1 MSAVLAP
8 SHNTPPGSV
17 ALVNPKHEAFVQHYV
32 ATSGSR
38 GQAAKLAGVTLPT
51 ARNLL
56 NDAEATARI
65 RYLNSLQFQHVGITA
80 EKVKKE
86 LADIAFQSANDLFD
100 DDGYLIPVNQLPD
113 HVASTIVQIE
123 VEVRDKIVKDEDGNP
138 TVESVTLKK
147 IKRADKMAG
156 LTLLARHFKI
166 VGAEDDGVNA
176 LATALADRLNA
187 AKRRLDGSDLPM
199 ADEVRPPRPVIDSSM
214 PEDAR
219 IIGEAEPVLREP
231 PGDEFASPEQESDDE
246 IW

>member
-1 MSAVLAP
+1 MNAVTRQP
-8 SHNTPPGSV
+8 YPGEL
-17 ALVNPKHEAFVQHYV
+17 ALVEPKYEAFVQHYV
-32 ATSGSR
+32 ATGGSR
-38 GQAAKLAGVTLPT
+38 GQAAKLAGITLAT

-56 NDAEATARI
+56 NDIEATNRI
-65 RYLNSLQFQHVGITA
+65 RFLNAQQFQHVGATA
-80 EKVKKE
+80 ERVKKE

-100 DDGYLIPVNQLPD
+100 DDGNLIAINDLPD
-113 HVASTIVQIE
+113 HVASTITQVE
-123 VEVRDKIVKDEDGNP
+123 VEVRDKLVKDEDGNP
-138 TVESVTLKK
+138 TVETVILKK
-147 IKRADKMAG
+147 IKRADKLAA
-156 LTLLARHFKI
+156 LTLFARHFKI

-199 ADEVRPPRPVIDSSM
+199 ADEVHPPRPVIDSSM

-219 IIGEAEPVLREP
+219 IIGEAQPIQAEP

>member
-8 SHNTPPGSV
+8 TYPGSL
-17 ALVNPKHEAFVQHYV
+17 ALVEPKHEAFVQHYV

-38 GQAAKLAGVTLPT
+38 GQAAKLAGVTLT
-51 ARNLL
+51 VARNLL
-56 NDAEATARI
+56 SDVEATARI
-65 RYLNSLQFQHVGITA
+65 RYLNALQFRHVGITA

-100 DDGYLIPVNQLPD
+100 DDGNLIAINDLPD
-113 HVASTIVQIE
+113 SVASTITQVE
-123 VEVRDKIVKDEDGNP
+123 VEVRDKLVKDEDGNP
-138 TVESVTLKK
+138 TVETVILKK

-176 LATALADRLNA
+176 LASALADRLNA
-187 AKRRLDGSDLPM
+187 AKRRLAGDDLPM
-199 ADEVRPPRPVIDSSM
+199 ADEVPPPRPVIDSSM

-219 IIGEAEPVLREP
+219 IIGEAQPVLAEP